1 MKWAFNQLCRPN
13 SLACTERCINVSQEQ
28 EEPHQQQQ
36 QQQQQQQDK
45 H

>member
-1 MKWAFNQLCRPN
+1 MKWAFNQICRPN

-28 EEPHQQQQ
+28 EVQQQQ
-36 QQQQQQQDK
+36 QQQQQEDK